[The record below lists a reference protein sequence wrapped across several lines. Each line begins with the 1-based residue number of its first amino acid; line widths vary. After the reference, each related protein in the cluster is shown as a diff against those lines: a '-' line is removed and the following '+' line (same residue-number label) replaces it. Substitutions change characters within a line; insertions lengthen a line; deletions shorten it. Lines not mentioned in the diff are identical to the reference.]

1 MSTGQKNRAEGGIS
15 NLEPQ
20 NEVPFLAN
28 LLSLITERLKQQHS
42 YSDEDIFAL
51 SKQDKQILVPAAIF
65 AGKLSP
71 SEALAKFLKEN
82 HGLSYREIASMTGR
96 DERSIWAN
104 YRRAARKMPSPFE
117 IGEGVSVPLS
127 AFVPENSILKSLLH
141 YLKDVRKMRNKKI
154 AQLLNKHP
162 ANIWTVLNRASKRG
176 KPDE

>member
-28 LLSLITERLKQQHS
+28 LLSLITERLKQQYS

-96 DERSIWAN
+96 DE
-104 YRRAARKMPSPFE
+104 
-117 IGEGVSVPLS
+117 
-127 AFVPENSILKSLLH
+127 NSILKSLLH
-141 YLKDVRKMRNKKI
+141 YLKNVRKMRNKKI